1 MGEAGELL
9 LGAEDGE
16 EAATLLAWLLDWLA
30 GAAGA

>member
-16 EAATLLAWLLDWLA
+16 EAATLLDWLA